1 MTIDRLLHYFRL
13 GSNAEDP
20 KVAMESIERS
30 VVFRGTN
37 LMILVFA
44 ILIASV
50 GLNVNSAAVV
60 IGAMLISPLMGPIV
74 GIGAGLG
81 VMDLKLV
88 RRAFKNLGFAVGA
101 SLLTSYLY
109 FLLSPLDDAASEILA
124 RTSPG
129 IWDVLIAL
137 AGGFAGI
144 IATASKDRGNVVP
157 GVAIAT
163 ALMPPLCTAGYGLA
177 HAEWSF
183 FLGAMYLFLINSV
196 FISIAAFATVN
207 WLGYPSVHWESPSMK
222 RRIKRYTTIIVIA
235 TVVPSVYL
243 AWRLVQQNTFAKNAS
258 RFVKEETAVPN
269 NFLVDHTIDPANRK
283 IRLVYMGNGID
294 TVAENEMQRRLDSYG
309 IAQCELVV
317 TTGLSL
323 KELGKEERNENEG
336 LQRKLEE
343 QRAVLARLS
352 SLNDSLSADK
362 WQKGRLMAEA
372 RAVDPDLQWLVVTD
386 MPREAVGSDS
396 LKKVVAAHYST
407 PPNREK
413 LDGLDRWLRVK
424 LNGQGYKLAV
434 TSEASVPP
442 ETPKQKG
449 QR

>member
-1 MTIDRLLHYFRL
+1 MTIDKLLHYFRL

-20 KVAMESIERS
+20 KVAMESIERA

-81 VMDLKLV
+81 VLDLKLV
-88 RRAFKNLGFAVGA
+88 RRALKNLGFAVGA

-109 FLLSPLDDAASEILA
+109 FLLSPLEDAASEILA

-137 AGGFAGI
+137 SGGFAGI

-183 FLGAMYLFLINSV
+183 FFGAMYLFLINSV

-207 WLGYPSVHWESPSMK
+207 WLGYPTVQWESPSMK
-222 RRIKRYTTIIVIA
+222 RKIKNYTTIIVIA
-235 TVVPSVYL
+235 TAVPSVFL
-243 AWRLVQQNTFAKNAS
+243 AWRLVQQNTFAKNAG

-269 NFLVDHTIDPANRK
+269 NFLVDHSIDPSKRS
-283 IRLVYMGNGID
+283 IRLVYMGNGVD

-309 IAQCELVV
+309 IKECELQI

-323 KELGKEERNENEG
+323 RELGNEERNANEG
-336 LQRKLEE
+336 LQQKLDE
-343 QRAVLARLS
+343 QRAVLARLA

-362 WQKGRLMAEA
+362 WQRGRIMAEA
-372 RAVDPDLQWLVVTD
+372 RAVDPNLQWLVITD
-386 MPREAVGSDS
+386 MPQEATGSDS
-396 LKKVVAAHYST
+396 LQRVVTAHYST
-407 PPNREK
+407 SPDTSK
-413 LDGLDRWLRVK
+413 LASLDRWLRIK
-424 LNGQGYKLAV
+424 LNGQRYKLAV
-434 TSEASVPP
+434 TSE
-442 ETPKQKG
+442 
-449 QR
+449 

>member
-1 MTIDRLLHYFRL
+1 MTIEKLLNYFRL
-13 GSNAEDP
+13 GANAEDP
-20 KVAMESIERS
+20 KVAMESIERA

-81 VMDLKLV
+81 VMDLRLV
-88 RRAFKNLGFAVGA
+88 RRALKNLGFAVGA
-101 SLLTSYLY
+101 SLVTSYLY
-109 FLLSPLDDAASEILA
+109 FLLSPLGDAASEILA

-144 IATASKDRGNVVP
+144 LATASKERGNVVP

-183 FLGAMYLFLINSV
+183 FFGAMYLFLINSV

-207 WLGYPSVHWESPSMK
+207 WLGYPTVQWESPSMK
-222 RRIKRYTTIIVIA
+222 RKIKRYTTIIVLA
-235 TVVPSVYL
+235 TAVPSVYL
-243 AWRLVQQNTFAKNAS
+243 AWRLVQQNTFAKNAK
-258 RFVKEETAVPN
+258 RFVTEETAVPK
-269 NFLVDHTIDPANRK
+269 NFLVDHTIDPSKRS

-294 TVAENEMQRRLDSYG
+294 TVVENEMHRRLESYG
-309 IAQCELVV
+309 IKNCELQV

-323 KELGKEERNENEG
+323 KDLGKAERNENEG
-336 LQRKLEE
+336 LQRKLDE
-343 QRAVLARLS
+343 QRAILARLA
-352 SLNDSLSADK
+352 SLNDSLSSDK
-362 WQKGRLMAEA
+362 WQRDRIMAEA
-372 RAVDPDLQWLVVTD
+372 HAVHPDLQWLVITD
-386 MPREAVGSDS
+386 MPLEGAGSDT
-396 LKKVVAAHYST
+396 LDRVVAAHFT
-407 PPNREK
+407 TAPDTAK
-413 LDGLDRWLRVK
+413 LAGLDRWLRVK
-424 LNGQGYKLAV
+424 LNGHRYKLAV
-434 TSEASVPP
+434 TSEEPVATALVR
-442 ETPKQKG
+442 KG
-449 QR
+449 REH